1 MNCPISAGLRGAHK
15 TIGLIDK
22 LNHEMTS
29 YKTRQSSYGDPT
41 GCMPETRV
49 KVLEDLEAWA
59 LNGDSSKV
67 YWMVGMAGIGKS
79 TIAHTLCEIL
89 EAKNMLGGNF
99 FCSRASD
106 KTSNA
111 RLIIPVIAHS
121 LARASPSI
129 ALEVIK
135 AIKNDPYLAEMS
147 YHNVNEQ
154 FKQLIYNPIRT
165 TTSNMATA
173 SHMAKAHKVVV
184 IDAVDEC
191 VNLEV
196 VSSFIKLVL
205 KSTSDIPL
213 KIFIASRDE
222 YRICNA
228 FESSDSDREYFYLH
242 DIEKDVV
249 QNDIQKYLETSL
261 SRIKADRSEE
271 WPSLIELSGLV
282 QRSGTLF
289 IYAAT
294 AIRYIADG
302 GKLYKSRLSEMAI
315 QGVESV
321 IAFKT
326 DVDFLYI
333 HILEK
338 ACEAKPSHEVT
349 PMRDLVSIII
359 FLRNP
364 LPMDAIAS
372 LSEINAE
379 LHLSPLTSV
388 IHIPKQPEA
397 VVAPFHASFP
407 DFITNPD
414 RCSADRCPSFRSL
427 AASESHKLLALKCLK
442 QMNQSLKY
450 NICEIPEELT
460 LSRRGRT
467 NSPENVGKISEALK
481 YSCLYWAA
489 HLAEV
494 RVFDTVLID
503 ALRAFLHEHLLHWME
518 CLSTLGEL
526 QTGLKSLGSM
536 VTVLSVSCSPE
547 QRTKW

>member
-1 MNCPISAGLRGAHK
+1 MNCLICVGLLGVHK

-49 KVLEDLEAWA
+49 KILEDLEAWA
-59 LNGDSSKV
+59 LNANSSKV
-67 YWMVGMAGIGKS
+67 YWMIGMAGIGKS
-79 TIAHTLCEIL
+79 TISHTFCEIL

-99 FCSRASD
+99 CCSRASD

-111 RLIIPVIAHS
+111 RLIIPVIAHA

-129 ALEVIK
+129 AFEVVK
-135 AIKNDPYLAEMS
+135 AIKNDPYLAEAS
-147 YHNVNEQ
+147 YHNVDEQ
-154 FKQLIYNPIRT
+154 FKQLIYNPLRT
-165 TTSNMATA
+165 TA
-173 SHMAKAHKVVV
+173 SKMAKTYKVVI

-196 VSSFIKLVL
+196 VSSLIKLVL
-205 KSTSDIPL
+205 KSASDIPL

-222 YRICNA
+222 YRIRKA
-228 FESSDSDREYFYLH
+228 FKSSDSVREYFYLH

-249 QNDIQKYLETSL
+249 QNDIRKYLETSL
-261 SRIKADRSEE
+261 ARIKDDDSEE
-271 WPSLIELSGLV
+271 WPSPIELSGLV

-294 AIRYIADG
+294 AFRYIADG
-302 GKLYKSRLSEMAI
+302 DELYKSRLTEMAM
-315 QGVESV
+315 QGLESV
-321 IAFKT
+321 TKVET
-326 DVDFLYI
+326 DIDLLYI
-333 HILEK
+333 RILNK
-338 ACEAKPSHEVT
+338 ACKTKQSHEVAR
-349 PMRDLVSIII
+349 MRDLVSIII

-364 LPMDAIAS
+364 LPMEAIVS
-372 LSEINAE
+372 LSSERNAQ
-379 LHLSPLTSV
+379 LYLSPLTSV
-388 IHIPKQPEA
+388 IHIPKQPGA

-414 RCSADRCPSFRSL
+414 RCSPDRCPTFRSL
-427 AASESHKLLALKCLK
+427 VASESHELLALKCLK

-450 NICEIPEELT
+450 NICDIPKELT

-467 NSPENVGKISEALK
+467 NSPENIGKIAEALK

-489 HLAEV
+489 HLAEA
-494 RVFDTVLID
+494 RIFDAVLID
-503 ALRAFLHEHLLHWME
+503 ALRVFLHKHLLHWME

-526 QTGLKSLGSM
+526 QTGLKSLRSM
-536 VTVLSVSCSPE
+536 VTVLSVSRSLE
-547 QRTKW
+547 